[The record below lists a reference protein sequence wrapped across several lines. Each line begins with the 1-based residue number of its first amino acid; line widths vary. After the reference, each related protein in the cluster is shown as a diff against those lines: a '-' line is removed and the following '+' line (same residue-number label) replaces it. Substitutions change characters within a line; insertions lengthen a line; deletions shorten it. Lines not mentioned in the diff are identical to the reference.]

1 MNTQTIKKYGTQE
14 IVETALG
21 SFESSDERTLEAIRL
36 FTQAQQLL
44 LEGQPVSPDQIGSRL
59 RMPKHQAMSILG
71 HMGAAFDDEGY
82 LVGLGLS
89 VVPTQH
95 SYMINGHQ
103 LYVWCAADAI
113 SFPILHKATAVIASP
128 DPISGEL
135 VRLTSSPEGVSGV
148 EPSTAVATIVTGEEG
163 IINIRAN
170 VCDHQHFFTSVDTA
184 SEYVARHPGLAI
196 ATIEDVFQAASM
208 LREQEPFKSLIA
220 RL

>member
-1 MNTQTIKKYGTQE
+1 MTTQSIKKYGPQE
-14 IVETALG
+14 IVETAKRG
-21 SFESSDERTLEAIRL
+21 FESWDEGTLEAMML
-36 FTQAQQLL
+36 FTKAQQLL
-44 LEGQPVSPDQIGSRL
+44 LEGRPVSPDQIGARL
-59 RMPKHQAMSILG
+59 RMPKHQAMSFLG
-71 HMGAAFDDEGY
+71 HVGAALDEEGN

-95 SYMINGHQ
+95 SYKINGRQ

-148 EPSTAVATIVTGEEG
+148 EPSTAVATIVTGQKG
-163 IINIRAN
+163 IANIRAN
-170 VCDHQHFFTSVDTA
+170 VCNHQHFFTSVDTA
-184 SEYVARHPGLAI
+184 AEYVSRHPGLAI
-196 ATIEDVFQAASM
+196 ATIEDVFQAGQI

>member
-1 MNTQTIKKYGTQE
+1 MTTQSIKKYGPQE
-14 IVETALG
+14 IVETLIA
-21 SFESSDERTLEAIRL
+21 SFGSSDEGTVEAMRL
-36 FTQAQQLL
+36 FVQAQKLL
-44 LEGQPVSPDQIGSRL
+44 LEGRPVSPDQIGSRL
-59 RMPKHQAMSILG
+59 RMPKHQAISILG

-113 SFPILHKATAVIASP
+113 SFPILHKATAVITSP

-135 VRLTSSPEGVSGV
+135 VRLTSSPKGVSAV
-148 EPSTAVATIVTGEEG
+148 EPRTAVITIVTGEEG
-163 IINIRAN
+163 ISNIRAN
-170 VCDHQHFFTSVDTA
+170 VCNHQHFFTSVDTS

-196 ATIEDVFQAASM
+196 ATIEDVFQAARM
-208 LREQEPFKSLIA
+208 LREQEPFRSLIA

>member
-1 MNTQTIKKYGTQE
+1 MSLVRRKK
-14 IVETALG
+14 
-21 SFESSDERTLEAIRL
+21 RTPE
-36 FTQAQQLL
+36 
-44 LEGQPVSPDQIGSRL
+44 QIAARL
-59 RMPKHQAMSILG
+59 RMPKHQALSILG
-71 HMGAAFDDEGY
+71 HVGAAFNDEGY

-89 VVPTQH
+89 IVPTQH

-148 EPSTAVATIVTGEEG
+148 EPSTAVATIVTGDEG
-163 IINIRAN
+163 LTNIRAN
-170 VCDHQHFFTSVDTA
+170 ICNHQHFFISVDTA
-184 SEYVARHPGLAI
+184 FEYVARHPGLAI
-196 ATIEDVFQAASM
+196 ATIEDVFQAAHM